1 MVMTATDN
9 TATQTTYNLLRASLL
24 LFKKSPSDLTEVEL
38 NQAKTQATNEFS
50 MESIV
55 LSTPEAASVIISD
68 KELAIAYQEIRSR
81 YDDEENFVADLSKNQ
96 LTKDDLMA
104 ALRRQC
110 KVNTVLEL
118 VGRKAPSISDI
129 EIGIYYHLHPEQF
142 NLPERRE
149 VSHIFLRI
157 NPGYPENIEQT
168 IFTRAKEL
176 ASRLQKKTYKF
187 ADFAVKNSECP
198 TALKGGDLGT
208 VQRGI
213 LHPELEKVLFTMKKG
228 EVSQVIRSEIGF
240 HILLCKNI
248 IKAEVV
254 SLAKATPRIRQLMQD
269 RARRTCQRA
278 WLASLP
284 KPESGGSYY
293 E

>member
-1 MVMTATDN
+1 MAATDN
-9 TATQTTYNLLRASLL
+9 ISTQSTYNLLRAALL
-24 LFKKSPSDLTEVEL
+24 LFKKSPSDLTEAEL
-38 NQAKTQATNEFS
+38 SQAKTQATNEFAI
-50 MESIV
+50 ESRV
-55 LSTPEAASVIISD
+55 LSTPEAASVMISD
-68 KELAIAYQEIRSR
+68 QELSMAYHEIRGR
-81 YDDEENFVADLSKNQ
+81 YDDEENFVADLAKNQ
-96 LTKDDLMA
+96 LTKENLMA

-142 NLPERRE
+142 NMPERRE
-149 VSHIFLRI
+149 VSHIFISI
-157 NPGYPENIEQT
+157 NPDYPENTEQAA
-168 IFTRAKEL
+168 FTRAQEL
-176 ASRLQKKTYKF
+176 ATRLQKKPYKF
-187 ADFAVKNSECP
+187 ADFALKNSECP
-198 TALKGGDLGT
+198 TALQSGDLGT
-208 VQRGI
+208 IQRGK
-213 LHPELEKVLFTMKKG
+213 LYPELDEVLFTMKKG